1 MKVQNEN
8 NLIAALNN
16 EINLFVGSGF
26 STLAADNQGR
36 NLPVGSQLRDE
47 LTTLFNMSE
56 DLTLAQMATILNS
69 GRRREFRFF
78 LKERFTVGE
87 FDSRYKIIE
96 RLPIRS
102 IFTTN
107 IDNLIHE
114 IYKESKAAYINDLDL
129 HGATFSDRNSI
140 DYIALHGSVLSE
152 GRDLSFDSTELASAS
167 AREPDRWRYLSQ
179 ALESVPTLFCGYSL
193 SDSGTLTTLHPSAV
207 DNREFSDKWITVLPG
222 TEASTIEYFKA
233 LKFQIIECDIVEL
246 LEYFET
252 NVRPVTKHNPTH
264 TTRELLPEWS
274 IPDIG
279 EVPVRPLIPIACD
292 AAI

>member
-179 ALESVPTLFCGYSL
+179 G
-193 SDSGTLTTLHPSAV
+193 
-207 DNREFSDKWITVLPG
+207 N
-222 TEASTIEYFKA
+222 
-233 LKFQIIECDIVEL
+233 
-246 LEYFET
+246 
-252 NVRPVTKHNPTH
+252 
-264 TTRELLPEWS
+264 
-274 IPDIG
+274 
-279 EVPVRPLIPIACD
+279 
-292 AAI
+292 